1 MRTFKGKYLIHFFLI
16 LLVLIWLYPFVWTL
30 STSLK
35 TSAQMW
41 EGGTNLIPQP
51 FEFENYLRAWKTANF
66 SSYFLNTVIYAAGTV
81 LLAIFLASTSGY
93 VIGRFPF
100 PGRNLVLVAM
110 LATLVVPQATTIIP
124 IFNLVKGLGLL
135 NTRYGMILASSGG
148 LVVNVL
154 LFSGFFQGLPK
165 DLEDAGKIDGCN
177 FLQQFFYIMFPLA
190 KPIIATVTIL
200 TFINSWKAFLIPLVF
215 TFSRPELR
223 TLGVGMYAFVGER
236 STDWTAMAAAASLSI
251 IPMMI
256 VFLLFQRYFI
266 QGLAGAIKG

>member
-1 MRTFKGKYLIHFFLI
+1 MRTFKGKYIIHCFLI
-16 LLVLIWLYPFVWTL
+16 ILVIIWLYVFVWTL

-41 EGGTNLIPQP
+41 EGGMNLIPKP
-51 FEFENYLRAWKTANF
+51 FEFQSYLRAWKSANF
-66 SSYFLNTVIYAAGTV
+66 SSYFLNTFIYAAGTV
-81 LLAIFLASTSGY
+81 LLTIFLASTSGY

-100 PGRNLVLVAM
+100 PGRKVVVIVM
-110 LATLVVPQATTIIP
+110 IATLVVPQIATIIP
-124 IFNLVKGLGLL
+124 IFNLAKGLGLL
-135 NTRYGMILASSGG
+135 NKRYGMILASIGG
-148 LVVNVL
+148 LAVNVL

-165 DLEDAGKIDGCN
+165 DLEDAAKIDGCN

-190 KPIIATVTIL
+190 KPIIAAVTIL

-215 TFSRPELR
+215 TFGRPELR
-223 TLGVGMYAFVGER
+223 TLGVGMYAFIGEH
-236 STDWTAMAAAASLSI
+236 STGWTAMAAAASLSI

-256 VFLLFQRYFI
+256 VFLLFQKYFV